1 MKKIIATILALCMIL
16 GLVGVA
22 NAEATTLTMWTFI
35 AQHQEFYESMAKLWN
50 EQNPDRQID
59 LQVTTIGYDDMHNKY
74 KIALQADEGAPD
86 LCDVELGQ
94 FPNVLTFSD
103 KLTDLTPYMQDYMPD
118 LVKARFEIYAKDGK
132 YYGAPTHVGAMVAF
146 YDVELLASAGVDYKE
161 IKTWNDW
168 LEAGKKLKAA
178 VPDAWMGTVET
189 STQWVASLMLAQQ
202 GADWQDGEK
211 AFVDTPEV
219 AKLVDMQKS
228 WLEAGICETCP
239 GGQPDTEE
247 GKAYIAN
254 NKIACVIMPFWYMSR
269 FTGEIGDSC
278 KNRYAVAPC
287 PVFEEGQIRSI
298 GQGGTGTVVY
308 ANGADTELA
317 ADFLVFAKISPTG
330 NEKIWS
336 FLGFDPIN
344 TAVWDNDAIM
354 KTDDNAF
361 NQYFVGYPVDALI
374 DVRNEIGYV
383 MSTSISPTIN
393 NYLGTTLWNEVYVDG
408 VDTAEALTTAQESID
423 SDLF

>member
-1 MKKIIATILALCMIL
+1 MAKNLPKPLITDPTNPKAATNAKIFNTVTAQAKKLGLTFAGRVPNATQGDMQATI
-16 GLVGVA
+16 
-22 NAEATTLTMWTFI
+22 
-35 AQHQEFYESMAKLWN
+35 
-50 EQNPDRQID
+50 
-59 LQVTTIGYDDMHNKY
+59 
-74 KIALQADEGAPD
+74 
-86 LCDVELGQ
+86 
-94 FPNVLTFSD
+94 
-103 KLTDLTPYMQDYMPD
+103 DYMDSYMP
-118 LVKARFEIYAKDGK
+118 A
-132 YYGAPTHVGAMVAF
+132 
-146 YDVELLASAGVDYKE
+146 
-161 IKTWNDW
+161 WNDW

-239 GGQPDTEE
+239 GGQPDAEE

-278 KNRYAVAPC
+278 KGRYVVAPC

-344 TAVWDNDAIM
+344 TAVWDDDAIM